1 MMMSLYPSSIT
12 KGMSILSR
20 SLFLSCA
27 LILWKS
33 PVAYASDVVTY
44 CASDKPLSLP
54 CELEAYYQDGSETL
68 IYQCFSDSRIYPIE
82 NNSTDFAEM
91 LESGKIGIGTKLEI
105 LGAYISEKNKFAI
118 PEDAEVGIRTSATS
132 DSRRKLSSTVNAKGT
147 FKFLVLYVTS
157 TAGERPTK
165 NMSGGRN
172 SIQDDVFGTN
182 GDPKNMANIVSC

>member
-1 MMMSLYPSSIT
+1 MMSLYPSSVT
-12 KGMSILSR
+12 KGMSFLSR
-20 SLFLSCA
+20 SLLLSCA

-33 PVAYASDVVTY
+33 PFAYAGDVTY

-68 IYQCFSDSRIYPIE
+68 VFQCFSDSRFYPIE

-105 LGAYISEKNKFAI
+105 LGAYISEKNKFSI

-132 DSRRKLSSTVNAKGT
+132 DSRRKLSAVKATGKYQI
-147 FKFLVLYVTS
+147 LVLYVTS
-157 TAGERPTK
+157 TTGERPSTP
-165 NMSGGRN
+165 MSGGRN

-182 GDPKNMANIVSC
+182 GDPKNMANIVS